1 MTAAAKCLQM
11 AAFLYGDLATVARPR
26 PSTAVALASMAAD
39 DGGEVIDFASRTR
52 AKNRG
57 PQKTRVQYDD
67 EGEVVVSET
76 VLADIE
82 RIKAD
87 SRIRV
92 GQATVFDETEKLL
105 ARANEITA
113 WKRPKPTTRGRG
125 KK

>member
-1 MTAAAKCLQM
+1 
-11 AAFLYGDLATVARPR
+11 
-26 PSTAVALASMAAD
+26 MAAD